1 MCIGEALLIIL
12 NLDRDLRDTVNDAAI
27 EYGQKMCKS
36 MGKAYVQPISKEEFT
51 KWISDNLIEKGIRT
65 VDAIF
70 YELVPQMKISSVEST
85 AMKS

>member
-36 MGKAYVQPISKEEFT
+36 MGKAYAQPISKEEFT